1 VLFFLP
7 ASFCFRYMRYPYQSN
22 TAFLYT
28 LCMPCHPSREIVVL
42 ELFVSSEHAG
52 PFHKSIEGAARRMK
66 RQTD

>member
-1 VLFFLP
+1 
-7 ASFCFRYMRYPYQSN
+7 MRYPYQSN
-22 TAFLYT
+22 TAFLYI

-42 ELFVSSEHAG
+42 ELFVGSEHAG